1 MHSRILENLC
11 KKHHIENYH
20 INNDMSISIDGDV
33 HLDYMTSDGKI
44 PIKFKEVSGSFFC
57 NNSSLTSLKNCPRS
71 VGGRFNCNDNN
82 LTSLKYCPEY
92 ANSDFSCSGNLLT
105 SLEYCPKNIGG
116 GFFCSRNNLTS
127 LEYCPKNIG
136 FDFYC
141 NDNEISSLEHI
152 PEIITYLSCYGN
164 KITNFD
170 GLPEFFE
177 RTINLVDNPLYEIYK
192 LFNQD
197 PRCIYWIREFG
208 VIQGDEVVR
217 DRLEEVYHT
226 LGISIPKNI
235 ELNIY
240 LHDNFRSTQ
249 SMYEISY
256 QKLYYQ

>member
-105 SLEYCPKNIGG
+105 SLEYCPKNIG
-116 GFFCSRNNLTS
+116 
-127 LEYCPKNIG
+127 

-197 PRCIYWIREFG
+197 PRCIYWIREYD
-208 VIQGDEVVR
+208 VIMDMTVVEY
-217 DRLEEVYHT
+217 RLEEVFHT
-226 LGISIPKNI
+226 LGISIPKDI
-235 ELNIY
+235 
-240 LHDNFRSTQ
+240 
-249 SMYEISY
+249 
-256 QKLYYQ
+256 KLKEYILV